1 MQRWLAA
8 IMRAAA
14 RDLALAVEVA
24 ACGQLVKGYGDTHAR
39 AVRNFDLIADNYF
52 DASAEPALLAS
63 KIQAARKA
71 ALADP
76 EGESLAAEIAK
87 SPVTLAGT
95 NRQLAAAE

>member
-8 IMRAAA
+8 ILQAAP
-14 RDLALAVEVA
+14 RDLALAFEIA
-24 ACGQLVKGYGDTHAR
+24 GCGQLVKGYGDTHAR
-39 AVRNFDLIADNYF
+39 AVRNFDLIAENYF
-52 DASAEPALLAS
+52 GSSADPALLAS

-76 EGESLAAEIAK
+76 EGEPLLLEIAK
-87 SPVTLAGT
+87 PLGNLTGI